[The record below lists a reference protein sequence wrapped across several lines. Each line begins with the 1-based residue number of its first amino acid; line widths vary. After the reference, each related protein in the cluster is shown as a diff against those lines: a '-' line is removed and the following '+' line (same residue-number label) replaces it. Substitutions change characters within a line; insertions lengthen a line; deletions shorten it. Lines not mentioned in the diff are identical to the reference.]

1 MLNISDNLA
10 ASVVRLIELSGFGQ
24 GRQYKKGRMLLR
36 QGDKVDYIITI
47 KSGTVKTYSIL
58 SDGRVDTYGLLGKGG
73 LVGIPQFLLDEES
86 KVMIEAIEDTDVI
99 LVSPDD
105 FQRLL
110 STSPQFSLI
119 LMKKLAR
126 DLRNIADKAEGL
138 GFLNV
143 QERLKRSLSKLAE
156 EHGTKTDRGI
166 CINLDITHKE
176 IGELIGANRTTITYF
191 VNQLKR
197 QGYLFMDGRHFVI
210 SRDNCGNPA

>member
-10 ASVVRLIELSGFGQ
+10 ASVVRLIELSGFGLCK
-24 GRQYKKGRMLLR
+24 QYKKGRMLLR
-36 QGDKVDYIITI
+36 QGDKVEYIITI

-58 SDGRVDTYGLLGKGG
+58 PDGRVYTYGMLGQGG

-86 KVMIEAIEDTDVI
+86 KVMIEAIEDTNVI

-105 FQRLL
+105 FQRLV
-110 STSPQFSLI
+110 SANPNFSMI

-126 DLRNIADKAEGL
+126 DLRSLTDKAEEL
-138 GFLNV
+138 GFYNV
-143 QERLKRSLSKLAE
+143 QERLKRSLTKLAE
-156 EHGTKTDRGI
+156 EHGTKTEKGI

-191 VNQLKR
+191 INQLKR

-210 SRDNCGNPA
+210 LPDNYGNPA